1 MNEELKAILLDTL
14 KSTFGN
20 DIVAVDAPYDFTTIT
35 VKKDKVVDIISHL
48 YHHEKLQFQF
58 LTDITASH
66 YPDDKEQLEV
76 VYHLHSLVNNIRLR
90 IKARL
95 SIGTPEIATLT
106 GVFAGANW
114 MERETFDNL
123 GVIFKGHP
131 NLKRILNVDDML
143 VHPLRKEFPLEDQVR
158 LDKNDAMFGR

>member
-1 MNEELKAILLDTL
+1 VNEELKTILLDTL
-14 KSTFGN
+14 KSTFGI
-20 DIVAVDAPYDFTTIT
+20 DIVSVESPYDFITIT
-35 VKKDKVVDIISHL
+35 VKKDKVVEIVSHL
-48 YHHEKLQFQF
+48 YDHEKLQFQF
-58 LTDITASH
+58 LTDLTASH

-76 VYHLHSLVNNIRLR
+76 VYHLHSLVNNIRVR

-131 NLKRILNVDDML
+131 NLKRILNVDDMIIF
-143 VHPLRKEFPLEDQVR
+143 PLRKEFPLEDQVR
-158 LDKNDAMFGR
+158 LDKNDTMFGR

>member
-1 MNEELKAILLDTL
+1 M
-14 KSTFGN
+14 
-20 DIVAVDAPYDFTTIT
+20 
-35 VKKDKVVDIISHL
+35 
-48 YHHEKLQFQF
+48 
-58 LTDITASH
+58 
-66 YPDDKEQLEV
+66 
-76 VYHLHSLVNNIRLR
+76 R

-143 VHPLRKEFPLEDQVR
+143 IHPLRKEYPLEDQVR
-158 LDKNDAMFGR
+158 LDKNDTMFGR